1 MKCLQDF
8 SFSELEEL
16 VVSLG
21 QPKFRATQL
30 YDFLMRHKAYEEA
43 TNLPKGL
50 IESLKENY
58 FATSLKI
65 IERLVGKDG
74 TEKYLYALN
83 DGNVVE
89 GVFMPHRYG
98 NTLCVS
104 TQVGCR
110 MGCAFCASGLG
121 GLIRNLTA
129 GEILGQVLCVNRL
142 QGGTPKDRAI
152 TNVVLMGSGE
162 PLDNYQE
169 VTKFLELLSY
179 EKGINISLRNV
190 SLSTSG
196 IVPKI
201 RELAES
207 NLPVV
212 LTISLH
218 AGSDEKRSQLM
229 PINKAYPIKE
239 LIESAKYYF
248 EKTHRRVIFEYALV
262 EGKNSD
268 KKSAEELAHLLKG
281 FPCHVNL
288 INLNYVKEKGLR
300 GIKGNYIKEFIEN
313 LNKMGISA
321 TLRHSMGNDI
331 DGACGQLRV
340 KYLAEHDEVSRRGY
354 ED

>member
-8 SFSELEEL
+8 SFKELEEL

-30 YDFLMRHKAYEEA
+30 YDLAMRHKEYDEA
-43 TNLPKGL
+43 TNIPKGL
-50 IESLKENY
+50 IDSLKDKY

-142 QGGTPKDRAI
+142 HGGTPKDRAI

-162 PLDNYQE
+162 PLDNYEE

-196 IVPKI
+196 LVPKI
-201 RELAES
+201 KELAES

-218 AGSDEKRSQLM
+218 AATDEKRSALM
-229 PINKAYPIKE
+229 PVNKAYPIKE
-239 LIESAKYYF
+239 LIAAAKYYF

-300 GIKGNYIKEFIEN
+300 GIKGNYIKEFIDN

>member
-1 MKCLQDF
+1 MKCLQDLTF
-8 SFSELEEL
+8 EEIEEL

-21 QPKFRATQL
+21 QPKFRAGQL
-30 YDFLMRHKAYEEA
+30 YDLQMRHKEYDEA
-43 TNLPKGL
+43 TNLPKTL
-50 IESLKENY
+50 IDGIKADY

-83 DGNVVE
+83 DGNVIE

-121 GLIRNLTA
+121 GLIRNLTV
-129 GEILGQVLCVNRL
+129 GEIIGQVLCVNRL
-142 QGGTPKDRAI
+142 HGGTPKDRAI

-162 PLDNYQE
+162 PLDNYDE
-169 VTKFLELLSY
+169 VTKFLRLLSA

-196 IVPKI
+196 LVPKI
-201 RELAES
+201 KELANS

-218 AGSDEKRSQLM
+218 AATDEKRSALM
-229 PINKAYPIKE
+229 PVNKAYPIKE
-239 LIESAKYYF
+239 LIDSAKYYF
-248 EKTHRRVIFEYALV
+248 DKTRRRVIFEYALV

-268 KKSAEELAHLLKG
+268 KKSADELARLLKG

-300 GIKGNYIKEFIEN
+300 GIKGNYIKEFIDN
-313 LNKMGISA
+313 LNKQGISA

-340 KYLAEHDEVSRRGY
+340 KYLAEHDNVNRGAD

>member
-8 SFSELEEL
+8 SFKELEEL
-16 VVSLG
+16 VVSLE

-30 YDFLMRHKAYEEA
+30 YDLVMRHKDYDEV
-43 TNLPKGL
+43 TNIPKGL
-50 IESLKENY
+50 IDSLRDKY

-89 GVFMPHRYG
+89 GVFMPHKYG

-121 GLIRNLTA
+121 GLIRNLSA
-129 GEILGQVLCVNRL
+129 GEILGQILCVNRL

-162 PLDNYQE
+162 PLDNYDE
-169 VTKFLELLSY
+169 VIKFLELISC
-179 EKGINISLRNV
+179 EKGINISPRNI

-196 IVPKI
+196 LVPKI
-201 RELAES
+201 KELAKS

-218 AGSDEKRSQLM
+218 AATDEKRSALM
-229 PINKAYPIKE
+229 PVNKAYPIKE
-239 LIESAKYYF
+239 LISAAKYYF
-248 EKTHRRVIFEYALV
+248 DKTRRRVIFEYALV

-300 GIKGNYIKEFIEN
+300 GIKGNYIKEFIDN

-340 KYLAEHDEVSRRGY
+340 KYLAEHDEVSRRWY
-354 ED
+354 EE

>member
-1 MKCLQDF
+1 MKCLQDL
-8 SFSELEEL
+8 SYSELETL
-16 VVSLG
+16 VVELG
-21 QPKFRATQL
+21 QPKFRANQL
-30 YDFLMRHKAYEEA
+30 YDLAMRHKEYEEA
-43 TNLPKGL
+43 TNLPKAL
-50 IESLKENY
+50 LDALKMEY

-83 DGNVVE
+83 DGNVIE

-121 GLIRNLTA
+121 GLIRNLSA
-129 GEILGQVLCVNRL
+129 GEILGQVLCVNKL

-169 VTKFLELLSY
+169 VTKFLSLLSA

-196 IVPKI
+196 LVPKI

-218 AGSDEKRSQLM
+218 AATDEKRSALM
-229 PINKAYPIKE
+229 PVNKAYPIKE

-313 LNKMGISA
+313 LNKLGISA

-340 KYLAEHDEVSRRGY
+340 KYLAEHDAVSRSESER
-354 ED
+354 

>member
-1 MKCLQDF
+1 MKCLQDL
-8 SFSELEEL
+8 SYNEIEEL
-16 VVSLG
+16 VIGLG
-21 QPKFRATQL
+21 QPKFRAGQL
-30 YDFLMRHKAYEEA
+30 YDLAMRHKEYDEA
-43 TNLPKGL
+43 TNLPKAL
-50 IESLKENY
+50 LDAIKKDY

-83 DGNVVE
+83 DGNVIE

-129 GEILGQVLCVNRL
+129 GEIIGQVLCVNRL
-142 QGGTPKDRAI
+142 HGGTPKDRAI

-162 PLDNYQE
+162 PLDNYDE
-169 VTKFLELLSY
+169 VTKFLSILSA

-196 IVPKI
+196 LVPKI
-201 RELAES
+201 RELADS

-218 AGSDEKRSQLM
+218 AATDEKRSALM
-229 PINKAYPIKE
+229 PVNKAYPIKE
-239 LIESAKYYF
+239 LIDSAKYYF
-248 EKTHRRVIFEYALV
+248 EKTRRRVIFEYALV

-268 KKSAEELAHLLKG
+268 KKSADELARLLKG

-300 GIKGNYIKEFIEN
+300 GIKGNYIKEFIDN
-313 LNKMGISA
+313 LNKQGISA

-340 KYLAEHDEVSRRGY
+340 KYLAEHDVVNRG
-354 ED
+354 EDEE

>member
-1 MKCLQDF
+1 MKCLQDLGYL
-8 SFSELEEL
+8 ELEEL

-21 QPKFRATQL
+21 QPKFRANQL
-30 YDFLMRHKAYEEA
+30 YDLAMRHKDYAEA
-43 TNLPKGL
+43 TNLPKAL
-50 IESLKENY
+50 LDALKKDY

-83 DGNVVE
+83 DGNVIE

-121 GLIRNLTA
+121 GLIRNLSA
-129 GEILGQVLCVNRL
+129 GEILGQVLCVNKL

-169 VTKFLELLSY
+169 VTKFLSLLSA
-179 EKGINISLRNV
+179 ENGINISLRNV

-196 IVPKI
+196 LVPKI

-218 AGSDEKRSQLM
+218 AATDVKRSALM
-229 PINKAYPIKE
+229 PVNKAYPIKE

-248 EKTHRRVIFEYALV
+248 EKTRRRVIFEYALV

-300 GIKGNYIKEFIEN
+300 GIKGNYIKEFIDN
-313 LNKMGISA
+313 LNRLGISA

-340 KYLAEHDEVSRRGY
+340 KYLAEHDAVSRSESER
-354 ED
+354 

>member
-1 MKCLQDF
+1 MKCLQDLTF
-8 SFSELEEL
+8 EEIEEL

-21 QPKFRATQL
+21 QPKFRAGQL
-30 YDFLMRHKAYEEA
+30 YDLQMRHKEYDEA
-43 TNLPKGL
+43 TNLPKTL
-50 IESLKENY
+50 IDGIEADY

-83 DGNVVE
+83 DGNVIE

-121 GLIRNLTA
+121 GLIRNLSA
-129 GEILGQVLCVNRL
+129 GEIIGQVLCVNRL
-142 QGGTPKDRAI
+142 HGGTPKDRAI

-162 PLDNYQE
+162 PLDNYDE
-169 VTKFLELLSY
+169 VTKFLRLLSA

-196 IVPKI
+196 LVPKI
-201 RELAES
+201 KELANS

-218 AGSDEKRSQLM
+218 AATDEKRSALM
-229 PINKAYPIKE
+229 PVNKAYPIKE
-239 LIESAKYYF
+239 LIDSAKYYF
-248 EKTHRRVIFEYALV
+248 DKTRRRVIFEYALV

-268 KKSAEELAHLLKG
+268 KKSADELARLLKG

-300 GIKGNYIKEFIEN
+300 GIKGNYIKEFIDN
-313 LNKMGISA
+313 LNKQGISA

-340 KYLAEHDEVSRRGY
+340 KYLAEHDNVNRGAD